1 MERAP
6 VIIDRIDHLVLT
18 VRDIAATV
26 EFYGRVLGMTETRFG
41 EGRVALM
48 FGSQKINLHEAGAEF
63 EPKAATPTP
72 GAADICLISATPLE
86 TVMRHLDAEGVTIE
100 QGPVARSSAQGPIQ
114 SLYIRDPDGNLIEI
128 SAY

>member
-1 MERAP
+1 
-6 VIIDRIDHLVLT
+6 
-18 VRDIAATV
+18 
-26 EFYGRVLGMTETRFG
+26 MTETRFG